1 MAGGTGEP
9 HCPPEWSAAHFVEYT
24 HFRAFD
30 SRSLERRLCVPI
42 KLESFPVQH
51 SKDSHGAIVTLHS
64 AASLPGNLGNL
75 GNLHGNGCGAGGTG
89 PDTGSLVLVYS
100 GDTRPCQ
107 QLVCAPAHHRVQS
120 SRANDHSPSTWIL
133 TRVRT
138 RARRTCAQGLLGGS
152 FPLPLQSLYLLK
164 PCPSTTGASRSA
176 GRSRCTHEPRP

>member
-1 MAGGTGEP
+1 VAGGTGEP
-9 HCPPEWSAAHFVEYT
+9 HCPPEWFAAHFVEYT

-30 SRSLERRLCVPI
+30 SRTLERRLRVPI

-51 SKDSHGAIVTLHS
+51 SKDSHGAIVTVHS

-75 GNLHGNGCGAGGTG
+75 GNLHGNRCGAGGTG

-107 QLVCAPAHHRVQS
+107 QLVCAPAHHGVHTTNLHPHGSSPAHARARMRV
-120 SRANDHSPSTWIL
+120 
-133 TRVRT
+133 
-138 RARRTCAQGLLGGS
+138 RRTCAQGLLGRS